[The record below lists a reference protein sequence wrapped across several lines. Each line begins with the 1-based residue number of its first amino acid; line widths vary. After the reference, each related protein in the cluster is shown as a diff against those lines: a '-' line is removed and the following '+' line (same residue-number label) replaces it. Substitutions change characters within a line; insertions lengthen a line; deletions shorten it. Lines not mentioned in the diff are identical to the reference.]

1 MDTTT
6 AVSTARPASRRS
18 AGPAFLAQ
26 RWPTVAALAFALIG
40 TPAEASVEILTE
52 MMMLL
57 PFLYLVTAVLDR
69 PRAGWVVFPA
79 SYTAWFVVRAL
90 DVVPSTVLIGAAAAV
105 VVVVGA
111 VRGRL
116 RDRRFLVQV
125 AGMVAFGVLGLVA
138 LAADPD
144 LARYLVA
151 AGWFLHGVWDLV
163 HHRLRVTVDRSFAE
177 FCAVLD
183 IAVAVALVLV

>member
-1 MDTTT
+1 MDSTTIVTT
-6 AVSTARPASRRS
+6 AHPAPRRS
-18 AGPAFLAQ
+18 AGAALLLQ
-26 RWPTVAALAFALIG
+26 RWPTVAALAFALFG
-40 TPAEASVEILTE
+40 TPAEASVDVLTE

-57 PFLYLVTAVLDR
+57 PFLYLVTAVLGR
-69 PRAGWVVFPA
+69 PRAVWVVFPV
-79 SYTAWFVVRAL
+79 SYAAWFVLRAL

-125 AGMVAFGVLGLVA
+125 AGMAAFGVLGLVA
-138 LAADPD
+138 LAVDPD

-163 HHRLRVTVDRSFAE
+163 HHRLRSTVDRSFAE

-183 IAVAVALVLV
+183 VAVAVALVLV

>member
-18 AGPAFLAQ
+18 AGPTFLAQ

-69 PRAGWVVFPA
+69 PRAVWVVFPA

-116 RDRRFLVQV
+116 RDRRFLVQA
-125 AGMVAFGVLGLVA
+125 AGMVAFAALGLVA
-138 LAADPD
+138 LAVDPD
-144 LARYLVA
+144 VARYIVA

>member
-6 AVSTARPASRRS
+6 ALDSAPSAPRRS
-18 AGPAFLAQ
+18 AGTVLLLQ
-26 RWPTVAALAFALIG
+26 RWPTVAALAFALFG
-40 TPAEASVEILTE
+40 TPAEASVDVLTE

-57 PFLYLVTAVLDR
+57 PFLYLVTAVLGR
-69 PRAGWVVFPA
+69 PRAVWVVFPA
-79 SYTAWFVVRAL
+79 AYTAWFVLRAL

-105 VVVVGA
+105 VIVVGA

-138 LAADPD
+138 LAVDPD
-144 LARYLVA
+144 VARYLVA

-163 HHRLRVTVDRSFAE
+163 HHRLRSTVDRSFAE

-183 IAVAVALVLV
+183 VAVAVALVVV

>member
-6 AVSTARPASRRS
+6 AVSTARPASRRP

-26 RWPTVAALAFALIG
+26 RWPTVAALAFALFG

-57 PFLYLVTAVLDR
+57 PFLYLVTAVLGR
-69 PRAGWVVFPA
+69 PRAVWVVFPA
-79 SYTAWFVVRAL
+79 SYTVWFVLRAL

-105 VVVVGA
+105 VIVVGA

-138 LAADPD
+138 LAVDPD
-144 LARYLVA
+144 VARYLVA

-177 FCAVLD
+177 SCAVLD
-183 IAVAVALVLV
+183 IAVAVALVVV